1 MYPTKTIDMSKI
13 IDVRKWMP
21 AIRQLAKRKLPM
33 IELRDQLRR
42 ERERTSQLIDKLK
55 AVKNTTVQ
63 KLIKEYEN
71 KETEPLLGESGDHSN

>member
-1 MYPTKTIDMSKI
+1 MSKI

-21 AIRQLAKRKLPM
+21 AIRQLAQRKLPM

-71 KETEPLLGESGDHSN
+71 KETKPLLGENGDHSN

>member
-1 MYPTKTIDMSKI
+1 
-13 IDVRKWMP
+13 MP
-21 AIRQLAKRKLPM
+21 AIRQLAQRKLPM

-71 KETEPLLGESGDHSN
+71 KETKPLLGENGDHSN

>member
-1 MYPTKTIDMSKI
+1 DMSKI

-71 KETEPLLGESGDHSN
+71 KETKPLLGESGDHSN

>member
-1 MYPTKTIDMSKI
+1 
-13 IDVRKWMP
+13 
-21 AIRQLAKRKLPM
+21 M

>member
-1 MYPTKTIDMSKI
+1 
-13 IDVRKWMP
+13 
-21 AIRQLAKRKLPM
+21 M

-71 KETEPLLGESGDHSN
+71 KETKPLLGESGDHSN